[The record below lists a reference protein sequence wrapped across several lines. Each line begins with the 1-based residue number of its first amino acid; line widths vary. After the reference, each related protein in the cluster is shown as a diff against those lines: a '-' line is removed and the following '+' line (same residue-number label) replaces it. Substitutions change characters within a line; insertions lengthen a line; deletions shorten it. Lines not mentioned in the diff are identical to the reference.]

1 VLILIDLIL
10 IQLTRWCE
18 QFLQFSHPNCMQLI
32 AIQLTSSIL
41 PRHFFSRHSNW
52 MQPNV
57 LFLPPNHHQKKQEA
71 KSSSNLG
78 LDFLLS
84 NRSMKRRYSAASML
98 GHQTQ
103 RKAEDLIDAGMKSVV
118 SLS

>member
-1 VLILIDLIL
+1 MI
-10 IQLTRWCE
+10 T
-18 QFLQFSHPNCMQLI
+18 N
-32 AIQLTSSIL
+32 
-41 PRHFFSRHSNW
+41 HFNLLFYSNN
-52 MQPNV
+52 Q
-57 LFLPPNHHQKKQEA
+57 QT

-84 NRSMKRRYSAASML
+84 NRSMKRRCSAASML

-118 SLS
+118 SIIQYILKICMSRLTMIDLFNNTNNLFITIYFIYNKQQNMFS